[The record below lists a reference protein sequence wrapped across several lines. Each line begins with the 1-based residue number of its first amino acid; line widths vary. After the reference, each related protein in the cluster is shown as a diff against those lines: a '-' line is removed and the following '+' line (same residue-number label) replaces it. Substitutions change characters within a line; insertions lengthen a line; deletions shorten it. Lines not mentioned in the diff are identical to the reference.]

1 MNNSKRKYIM
11 AGIALVCILAVVGI
25 LKLIRNIQVS
35 AERNQRIELGK
46 QEYDSDEFYIEK
58 VIGEVLNRDA
68 DYDKLPL
75 SENFIRKY
83 KGKDIIEYEE
93 GQECNRSETGYIDKG
108 RNMCTVFI
116 SHPYNSLT
124 GVGKYEEVRIKYSIN
139 EYYELDDLEILNRR
153 VLHDE
158 RGEYIYYDMYNNP
171 MGLLS
176 LLLCPWAI
184 NDTSNDYLDVSNDFK
199 NKYPNYLTKS
209 ILTDSIYKYAVVEN
223 IYDTDNEYDFN
234 VKTLDFDKTRYYK
247 ATMIPNKEH
256 EEQLD
261 DVIFE
266 FIREE
271 EPMDSKELRSI
282 LIDYGNPKIEGWPF
296 DEYK

>member
-1 MNNSKRKYIM
+1 MNNKKRNIII
-11 AGIALVCILAVVGI
+11 GIVLVCILAIFGI
-25 LKLIRNIQVS
+25 INLTKSIQV
-35 AERNQRIELGK
+35 AMKRNKRIELRK
-46 QEYDSDEFYIEK
+46 QKYEADEFYIEK

-68 DYDKLPL
+68 DYDRLPL
-75 SENFIRKY
+75 SDNFIKKY

-93 GQECNRSETGYIDKG
+93 GQECFFQNDMCYYNKDKNICSIRVSYPVQPDSYI
-108 RNMCTVFI
+108 
-116 SHPYNSLT
+116 
-124 GVGKYEEVRIKYSIN
+124 GKEEEVRLKYLID
-139 EYYELDDLEILNRR
+139 EFYELDDIEILNHR
-153 VLHDE
+153 VLRDE
-158 RGEYIYYDMYNNP
+158 YGDYMYYDMFEKTRG
-171 MGLLS
+171 MLS

-184 NDTSNDYLDVSNDFK
+184 NDTSNDHLDVSDDFK
-199 NKYPNYLTKS
+199 RKYPNYLKKS
-209 ILTDSIYKYAVVEN
+209 ILADNHKYAVIES
-223 IYDTDNEYDFN
+223 IYDTDSEYDFN
-234 VKTLDFDKTRYYK
+234 VKLLDFDKTRYYK